1 MYSNINFLHFPFD
14 NKFIRLFLQIN
25 LILEVQSSTAQHKD
39 LSVFKCITIFR
50 IWISNQCIIKW

>member
-50 IWISNQCIIKW
+50 I